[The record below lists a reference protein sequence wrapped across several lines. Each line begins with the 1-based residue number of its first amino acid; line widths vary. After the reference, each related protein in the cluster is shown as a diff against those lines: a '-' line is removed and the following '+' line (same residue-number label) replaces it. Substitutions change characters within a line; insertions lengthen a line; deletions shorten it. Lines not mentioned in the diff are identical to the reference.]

1 MYFTVYKVTN
11 LLDGKYYIGKHQ
23 TKNLDDEYLGS
34 GIHIVRAIKAHGKEN
49 FSKEIL
55 FIFDNEDAMNK
66 KEAELVTTEVCLQ
79 EDTYNLSP
87 GGKGGFGYINASGI
101 NLGDNN
107 IMRRDRSAID
117 KMVASAKKTRAKA
130 PEKYVELAKKNL
142 AISHERRRGQKD
154 PEHGAKMKIYLTER
168 WKTNREEIRD
178 YLSST
183 FEITTPT
190 GETIQTNRLEDW
202 CKSNNIPH
210 VSLWNTSRTGK
221 VLSKGRGKGYTC
233 KKI

>member
-1 MYFTVYKVTN
+1 MYFTVYRVTN

-23 TKNLDDEYLGS
+23 TNNLDDGYLGS
-34 GIHIVRAIKAHGKEN
+34 GIHIVRAVKAYGKEN

-55 FIFDNEDAMNK
+55 HIFDNEDDMNK
-66 KEAELVTTEVCLQ
+66 MEADLVSVEVCLR

-107 IMRRDRSAID
+107 IMRRNQAAVD
-117 KMVASAKKTRAKA
+117 KMVANSKITRAKN
-130 PEKYVELAKKNL
+130 PEKYANL
-142 AISHERRRGQKD
+142 ARKALSVSHERRRGIKD
-154 PEHGAKMKIYLTER
+154 PEHGEKMKKFLTKR
-168 WKTNREEIRD
+168 WQTHREEIRD
-178 YLSST
+178 CLSST
-183 FEITTPT
+183 FEITTPN
-190 GETIQTNRLEDW
+190 GEKIQTNRLEDW

-221 VLSKGRGKGYTC
+221 VLSKGRGKGYIC